1 MEKTPEDLKIRTK
14 RYSLRVI
21 QLVRS
26 LPKDFVAHE
35 IGRQL
40 LRSGMSVGANY
51 RAALRA
57 RSSAE
62 YRAKLGIVEEE
73 ADETAYWMQL
83 LIESKIVKSEL
94 LANLV
99 SEANELV
106 AIIITCIRN
115 SRTNENA
122 A

>member
-1 MEKTPEDLKIRTK
+1 LKIGNRKPEIGKELLMEKTPEDLKIRTK

-51 RAALRA
+51 R
-57 RSSAE
+57 
-62 YRAKLGIVEEE
+62 
-73 ADETAYWMQL
+73 
-83 LIESKIVKSEL
+83 
-94 LANLV
+94 
-99 SEANELV
+99 
-106 AIIITCIRN
+106 
-115 SRTNENA
+115 
-122 A
+122 